1 MKQKKI
7 LYARLLILFFAIA
20 SIIIFADIDG
30 ATDDRVDLFADD
42 FAWSSR

>member
-20 SIIIFADIDG
+20 SIIIFAIVDG
-30 ATDDRVDLFADD
+30 ATDGAVEGLADD